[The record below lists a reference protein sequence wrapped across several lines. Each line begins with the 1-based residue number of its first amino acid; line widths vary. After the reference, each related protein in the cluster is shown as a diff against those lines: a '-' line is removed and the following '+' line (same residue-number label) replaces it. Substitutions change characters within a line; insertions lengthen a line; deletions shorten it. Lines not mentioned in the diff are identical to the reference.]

1 LTYDLSIIVP
11 FYNAEKFIIR
21 NFYSCLKISKNINAE
36 IIYID
41 NLSKDNSYIKIKEK
55 IKNFQNFSIFK
66 TTKKTENSPGIARNI
81 GIRNAKSKY
90 IVFLDIDDELV
101 LKNLK
106 FNKYIKNNKSN
117 IIYIKKKEKRINK
130 NLVDDKTQFIK
141 FSKSNLSIFFKK
153 SINRAAISII
163 FNKNFILKHKI
174 FFQKGFY
181 EDIFFTFKAHFYNTK
196 KINILNSIIYKRH
209 ITSNSITNSR
219 LYLDHLKYMF
229 LAWKNIND
237 FLQKKLSK
245 KEYENIKKSIQFR
258 LRGEFVNE
266 YNKILNENTKQEEKK
281 KFLNFIVN
289 KYKSLIIPNYK
300 VLTKKDK
307 ITKSV
312 LKI

>member
-1 LTYDLSIIVP
+1 MTYDLSIIVP
-11 FYNAEKFIIR
+11 FYNAEKFTIR
-21 NFYSCLKISKNINAE
+21 NIYSCLKISKNINAE

-66 TTKKTENSPGIARNI
+66 TIKKTENSPGIARNI
-81 GIRNAKSKY
+81 GIRKTKSKY

-130 NLVDDKTQFIK
+130 DLVDDKTQFIK

-163 FNKNFILKHKI
+163 FNKNFILKNKI
-174 FFQKGFY
+174 FFQKGIY

-219 LYLDHLKYMF
+219 LSLDHLKYMF

-266 YNKILNENTKQEEKK
+266 YNKILNENTKQAEKK
-281 KFLNFIVN
+281 SF
-289 KYKSLIIPNYK
+289 
-300 VLTKKDK
+300 
-307 ITKSV
+307 
-312 LKI
+312 